1 MDSVQRVMDA
11 GDSLEERLQEIE
23 TARSRIEKQL
33 VQLKTLVEGV
43 QATIDQRPMRPV
55 QAVSRDGLDGAVPD
69 GAPEVAAQDVAEP
82 PPPREVVKASS
93 GFAGETASPGN
104 AAGASDETGVG
115 NETGA
120 SDKADV
126 GDEAGVGDKASA
138 GDETGAGN
146 EAGTGDRAVGGAPY
160 TNDSVLRSN
169 IAAAGDAA

>member
-1 MDSVQRVMDA
+1 
-11 GDSLEERLQEIE
+11 
-23 TARSRIEKQL
+23 
-33 VQLKTLVEGV
+33 
-43 QATIDQRPMRPV
+43 MRPV

-82 PPPREVVKASS
+82 PPREVAKASS

-115 NETGA
+115 NE
-120 SDKADV
+120 
-126 GDEAGVGDKASA
+126 AGVS
-138 GDETGAGN
+138 N
-146 EAGTGDRAVGGAPY
+146 EAGTGDRGVGGAPY